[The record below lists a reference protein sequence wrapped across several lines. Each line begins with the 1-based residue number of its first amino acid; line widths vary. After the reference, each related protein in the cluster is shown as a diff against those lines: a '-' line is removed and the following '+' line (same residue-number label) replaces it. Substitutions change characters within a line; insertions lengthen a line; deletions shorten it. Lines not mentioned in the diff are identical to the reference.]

1 MPIHDSRVN
10 RATRAGRAARADQAS
25 RVARLALT
33 LSLISVLGSCV
44 TGPGIPSASNVD
56 DPAACAAL
64 SGPTH
69 CLVRGAMDA
78 RVGVDGKPYEIRFE
92 LRLPSAWSG
101 RFFYQGG
108 GGNDGIVNL
117 ALGRNAGSLG
127 DYGGAL
133 ARGFAV
139 VTTDAG
145 HQSPSPEFG
154 LDPQARVDNAYRA
167 HERTA
172 NTAKSIIAAAWD
184 TQLFNAIAP
193 TDASGNRIL
202 SRAFS
207 NDDLNLVVRSVLQAC
222 DAQDGLIDGMVQ
234 NTRAC
239 RFDPSVLQCSGEKS
253 ASCLSSPQVDAL
265 KKAFAGPKTSR
276 SQDLCVGQ
284 PWDPGIATPFWRAW
298 KLGTATTPKPNSNN
312 TLLMSGALG
321 FYFATPPDP
330 KLDTLT
336 LNFDTD
342 PARLEAVSQVFD
354 TYRDVDMNAFRQ
366 RGGKFMIIHGTAD
379 GIFSSSESVA
389 YFESMAQK
397 QGGFASVD
405 PRTRLISPVSVL
417 LDQRPD
423 SSRGERHIKALD
435 PERTQGIEHGV
446 RDRRQGT

>member
-1 MPIHDSRVN
+1 MMFAQRFPQQFDGVISVAPAMSVAS
-10 RATRAGRAARADQAS
+10 RAT
-25 RVARLALT
+25 
-33 LSLISVLGSCV
+33 
-44 TGPGIPSASNVD
+44 
-56 DPAACAAL
+56 
-64 SGPTH
+64 
-69 CLVRGAMDA
+69 
-78 RVGVDGKPYEIRFE
+78 
-92 LRLPSAWSG
+92 
-101 RFFYQGG
+101 
-108 GGNDGIVNL
+108 
-117 ALGRNAGSLG
+117 
-127 DYGGAL
+127 
-133 ARGFAV
+133 
-139 VTTDAG
+139 
-145 HQSPSPEFG
+145 
-154 LDPQARVDNAYRA
+154 
-167 HERTA
+167 
-172 NTAKSIIAAAWD
+172 IAAAWD

-207 NDDLNLVVRSVLQAC
+207 NDDLNLVARSVLQAC
-222 DAQDGLIDGMVQ
+222 DAQDGLVDGMVQ

-239 RFDPSVLQCSGEKS
+239 RFDPSVLQCTGEKS

-265 KKAFAGPKTSR
+265 KKAFSGPKTSR
-276 SQDLCVGQ
+276 GQDLYVGQ
-284 PWDPGIATPFWRAW
+284 PWDPGIATPAWRAW

-312 TLLMSGALG
+312 TMLMSGALG

-405 PRTRLISPVSVL
+405 PWARLFLVPGMNHCASGPATDRIDAIAAMVDWVEQGRAPQRIEASALPNHPQFANRTRPLCPYP
-417 LDQRPD
+417 QYARY
-423 SSRGERHIKALD
+423 
-435 PERTQGIEHGV
+435 
-446 RDRRQGT
+446 QGTGNPEDSANFACVTAP